1 MATSDFFV
9 VEPYADLGGGG
20 GGGAPTGPAGGDL
33 SGTYPNPSV
42 SGWQGRPLSAVAP
55 AVNEVMI
62 WSGLQWAPGPQQVPI
77 RTGLTYVIPP
87 APGID
92 GILYSFVGDA
102 TVDTAFAQ
110 MITRTNFF
118 AGVYSA
124 SKNGLYTVRGLPL
137 VPVRFR
143 PGRVLQGGMP
153 AYITDNGSFL
163 GMAQELPPT
172 TTGHFIA
179 RIGTIDD
186 ASMYN
191 AADPTG
197 STALCIIETQPI
209 LVVP

>member
-9 VEPYADLGGGG
+9 VEPYADLNSGG

-33 SGTYPNPSV
+33 SGTYPNPAV

-55 AVNEVMI
+55 LVNEVMI
-62 WSGLQWAPGPQQVPI
+62 WSGAQWVPGPQQVPI
-77 RTGLTYVIPP
+77 RIGLTYVTPP
-87 APGID
+87 GGRD
-92 GILYSFVGDA
+92 GIIYSFVGDA

-110 MITRTNFF
+110 MITRSNFL

-137 VPVRFR
+137 VPVRVR

-153 AYITDNGSFL
+153 VYITDTGGFE

-191 AADPTG
+191 AADPAG
-197 STALCIIETQPI
+197 STALCIMETQPI

>member
-20 GGGAPTGPAGGDL
+20 GGPPVGPVGQDL
-33 SGTYPNPSV
+33 SGNLPLPFV

-77 RTGLTYVIPP
+77 RIGLTYVTPP
-87 APGID
+87 GGRD
-92 GILYSFVGDA
+92 GILYSFVGNA

-110 MITRTNFF
+110 MITRSNFL

-153 AYITDNGSFL
+153 VYITDIGGFE

-191 AADPTG
+191 AADPAG
-197 STALCIIETQPI
+197 STALCIMETQPI